1 MTVWIYVNTSKQ
13 VGDPDHLKVFAN
25 VDAAETWF
33 EENDPEGVAFEYDHE
48 KRARRVAQARSRL
61 DHPVR
66 PDNAV
71 IHSGAYGNGLNAVR
85 ATYCRASRSPRM
97 RRGSARTTRGP
108 TSPKLFGASS
118 DQPVFE
124 NSSNERAA
132 SPSALTGALSAMAQ
146 RSIDDRLDF
155 IFRPIADHERG
166 IGEHYAKERGA
177 RTH

>member
-1 MTVWIYVNTSKQ
+1 MGTALTLSAPLIAEQ
-13 VGDPDHLKVFAN
+13 VGA
-25 VDAAETWF
+25 
-33 EENDPEGVAFEYDHE
+33 PECDEDQ
-48 KRARRVAQARSRL
+48 RARREAQHRQ
-61 DHPVR
+61 
-66 PDNAV
+66 
-71 IHSGAYGNGLNAVR
+71 
-85 ATYCRASRSPRM
+85 
-97 RRGSARTTRGP
+97 
-108 TSPKLFGASS
+108 FGASS